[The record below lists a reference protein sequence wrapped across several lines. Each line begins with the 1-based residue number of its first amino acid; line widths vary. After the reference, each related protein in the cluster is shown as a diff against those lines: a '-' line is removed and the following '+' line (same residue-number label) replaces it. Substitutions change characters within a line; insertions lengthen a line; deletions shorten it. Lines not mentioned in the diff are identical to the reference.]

1 MKNVFDGLI
10 SKLVMAEERLS
21 ELEYL
26 AIETSKI
33 ERQTEKN
40 TEKQNNIQEL
50 WDNYKRKEKK
60 EEVSV
65 AITK

>member
-60 EEVSV
+60 
-65 AITK
+65 

>member
-1 MKNVFDGLI
+1 MENVFDGLI

>member
-33 ERQTEKN
+33 ERQREKN

>member
-40 TEKQNNIQEL
+40 IEKQNIQEL